1 MTPALDR
8 LGALTTTGV
17 GSLPFAAPTVAAR
30 HAVRAYDLPFCPQL
44 PRADGDMVREWL
56 GRAGCEWSPDRDRER
71 PAAWEPFL
79 EALTAAPAGHGMVK
93 LQVTGPVTLAAAL
106 ERRAGAGASLALELA
121 LWLAANAAQ
130 QVRVLQGLGF
140 DVLLMVDEPGLAD
153 ADFTVWDALQST
165 GACAWGLH
173 ICGPVPWGLV
183 EAAEPDVISFDL
195 ARYGIDGP
203 ARACLARQL
212 ARGRRVAWGV
222 LDPVE
227 PDGVP
232 ATAARLAGAVA
243 SLATPHLPL
252 ARVAALSLATPT
264 CGTGRL
270 TAAQERLV
278 AATLSAAAIT
288 ARAAVAAM
296 TPA

>member
-1 MTPALDR
+1 MTPVLDR
-8 LGALTTTGV
+8 LGPLTTTGV
-17 GSLPFAAPTVAAR
+17 GSLPFSAPAVAAR
-30 HAVRAYDLPFCPQL
+30 HAARAYELPFCPQL
-44 PRADGDMVREWL
+44 PAADGDMVREWL
-56 GRAGCEWSPDRDRER
+56 GPCGWSPDRDRER

-79 EALTAAPAGHGMVK
+79 EAVTAATPAHGVVK
-93 LQVTGPVTLAAAL
+93 LQVTGPVTLARAL
-106 ERRAGAGASLALELA
+106 GSPIARELA
-121 LWLAANAAQ
+121 LWLAANTAE
-130 QVRVLQGLGF
+130 QVRALDRLGL
-140 DVLLMVDEPGLAD
+140 DVLLIVDEPGLAD
-153 ADFTVWDALQST
+153 TDITVWDPLQST
-165 GACAWGLH
+165 GASAWGLH
-173 ICGPVPWGLV
+173 VCGEVPWSVV

-195 ARYGIDGP
+195 VRYGITAP

-270 TAAQERLV
+270 TPAQERLV
-278 AATLSAAAIT
+278 AATLEAATTT
-288 ARAAVAAM
+288 ARAAVMAM
-296 TPA
+296 TAA